1 MSIPG
6 SFLLV
11 ATLMVA
17 TGAATVVETRE
28 AQAEAVQMQTLR
40 AKAGLA
46 SSVGPATF
54 VAADTLRTAA
64 GRASSIGPA
73 VLVLAAR

>member
-17 TGAATVVETRE
+17 TGAAVTT
-28 AQAEAVQMQTLR
+28 EAVAAAQTSDAAQMQVLR
-40 AKAGLA
+40 HKAGLA
-46 SSVGPATF
+46 SSVGPAT
-54 VAADTLRTAA
+54 
-64 GRASSIGPA
+64 
-73 VLVLAAR
+73 LVLAAR